1 MAEAALMNKTTVA
14 KNSFILL
21 VLVSIWCDYEDER
34 WDNDI
39 DMMMNDDLWEHIICI
54 DLCYWQH
61 VKAIYGYNLDIEF
74 KIEIEGFGTGSIKR
88 ESVCTS

>member
-39 DMMMNDDLWEHIICI
+39 DMMMNDDLWEHIIC
-54 DLCYWQH
+54 
-61 VKAIYGYNLDIEF
+61 
-74 KIEIEGFGTGSIKR
+74 
-88 ESVCTS
+88 